1 MHADRINSLRR
12 SIWQPTTA
20 RVAPLLL
27 GLAALPVHAHTGH
40 GTSSWFEGLV
50 HPFGLD
56 HMLAMIAVG
65 AWSVFA
71 LPPQRAWWGPAAFMF
86 ALIVGAVTGWSV
98 GVPGWL
104 EHAVALSVVVFGL
117 MLMAAQRRWPVS
129 LGMGLIAAG
138 AALHGLAHGAETPES
153 GFAGYAAGFLL
164 TTLALHM
171 SGVAAGLSLRRWTAA
186 RTRWLLA
193 AAGGATGLAG
203 LVLMGRLV

>member
-1 MHADRINSLRR
+1 MPEDHTHPSRR
-12 SIWQPTTA
+12 SVRRPPTT
-20 RVAPLLL
+20 RVTALLL
-27 GLAALPVHAHTGH
+27 GLAAIPGYAHTGH

-65 AWSVFA
+65 TWSVFA
-71 LPPQRAWWGPAAFMF
+71 LPPQRAWWGPAAFML
-86 ALIVGAVTGWSV
+86 ALIIGAITGWSV

-117 MLMAAQRRWPVS
+117 MLMAAQRRWPVP

-171 SGVAAGLSLRRWTAA
+171 SGVTAGLSLRRWAAA
-186 RTRWLLA
+186 RARWLLA

-203 LVLMGRLV
+203 LVLMGRLA

>member
-1 MHADRINSLRR
+1 MHDNRTNPAHR
-12 SIWQPTTA
+12 SVWRLPTA
-20 RVAPLLL
+20 RVAALLL
-27 GLAALPVHAHTGH
+27 GLAAAQVQAHTGH
-40 GTSSWFEGLV
+40 GTSSWMEGLV

-65 AWSVFA
+65 TWSVFA
-71 LPPQRAWWGPAAFMF
+71 LPPQRAWWGPATFML
-86 ALIVGAVTGWSV
+86 ALIIGAITGWSV

-117 MLMAAQRRWPVS
+117 MLMAAPRRWPVP
-129 LGMGLIAAG
+129 LGLGLIAAG

-171 SGVAAGLSLRRWTAA
+171 SGVAAGLSLRRWAA
-186 RTRWLLA
+186 ERERWLLA

-203 LVLMGRLV
+203 LVLMGRLA

>member
-1 MHADRINSLRR
+1 MHDNRTNPAHR
-12 SIWQPTTA
+12 SVWRLPTA
-20 RVAPLLL
+20 RVPALLL
-27 GLAALPVHAHTGH
+27 GLAAAQVQAHTGH
-40 GTSSWFEGLV
+40 GTSSWMEGLV

-65 AWSVFA
+65 TWSVFA
-71 LPPQRAWWGPAAFMF
+71 LLPQRAWWGPATFML
-86 ALIVGAVTGWSV
+86 ALIIGAITGWSV

-117 MLMAAQRRWPVS
+117 MLMAAPRRWPVP
-129 LGMGLIAAG
+129 LGLGLIAAG

-171 SGVAAGLSLRRWTAA
+171 SGVAAGLSLRRWAA
-186 RTRWLLA
+186 ERERWLLA

-203 LVLMGRLV
+203 LVLMGRLA